1 MGLLPIIRIY
11 KVIMF
16 SHEILNNLYHYAY
29 SLTCE
34 EANAYDLLQDAL
46 ARFLARKNH
55 LKIKDK
61 VPYVRRMIR
70 NQFIDQ
76 LRREQRFPLEV
87 LDTVD
92 SIVIDDVC
100 IDLERMVISEQT
112 LQQVWELLLPMER
125 ELLYLWAVEGLTG
138 QEIATQLNIPQG
150 TILSRIYRLRKKI
163 EPLKDEYKSL

>member
-1 MGLLPIIRIY
+1 
-11 KVIMF
+11 MF
-16 SHEILNNLYHYAY
+16 SREVLNILYRYAY

-34 EANAYDLLQDAL
+34 EANAYDLLQDTL
-46 ARFLARKNH
+46 ARFLARKDH
-55 LKIKDK
+55 LTIKDK

-87 LDTVD
+87 LDTVN
-92 SIVIDDVC
+92 STVINDAY
-100 IDLERMVISEQT
+100 IDLERMVISEQA

-125 ELLYLWAVEGLTG
+125 ELLYLWAVEGFTG